1 MHADLVCAVDVGT
14 SGVKAALVSV
24 ADGTFVSSGSRE
36 CQVLHRP
43 DGGIEQSAEAVG
55 AATLEA
61 IAEAMRAIEPHRVG
75 AVTVSGQRATFIAL
89 DADCRPLTE
98 WISWQDHRGEAQCD
112 ALRDSV
118 GEDAFYRITGL
129 AIEPTAAISKIMWL
143 RENRPDVFI
152 AARYFVSHQS
162 FILLTLGAS
171 QVVCSPSDASYLGVC
186 DIGKRWWSE
195 LLCAI
200 VGVGADGLGGIQEAG
215 TKVGAVSAAV
225 SAATGLLAGTDLVL
239 GGGDLQCG
247 ALGVGADRSGSISMG
262 LGTGGN
268 CVAYL
273 SDTRFHPTRAVSCQ
287 AHVIP
292 GVWEMEGIALAT
304 ASSFRW
310 LAEELG
316 GLESIAAAHSGRVV
330 YDVLT
335 ELAEKV
341 PAGSDGLLVIPA
353 LNGAGSPNWEPAFR
367 GTVLGLSLRHD
378 RATLFRAFIEGIAYE
393 QRAMLDAMTELGIDA
408 SDIRLWGGPARSAM
422 WCQLM
427 ADVFGRPVVA
437 AATVDAG
444 LVGAAILAAIGI
456 GVHADVEAAV
466 AAMVKPGRSYQPN
479 AQNVTVY
486 DRGYRR
492 YLNAVSAILQ
502 AGLYRNDSF

>member
-1 MHADLVCAVDVGT
+1 
-14 SGVKAALVSV
+14 
-24 ADGTFVSSGSRE
+24 
-36 CQVLHRP
+36 
-43 DGGIEQSAEAVG
+43 
-55 AATLEA
+55 
-61 IAEAMRAIEPHRVG
+61 MRAIEPHRVG

-89 DADCRPLTE
+89 DADCPPLTE

-200 VGVGADGLGGIQEAG
+200 VGVGADGSAIQEAG

-225 SAATGLLAGTDLVL
+225 SAATGVLAGPDLVL

-273 SDTRFHPTRAVSCQ
+273 SDTRFHPTQ
-287 AHVIP
+287 
-292 GVWEMEGIALAT
+292 
-304 ASSFRW
+304 
-310 LAEELG
+310 
-316 GLESIAAAHSGRVV
+316 
-330 YDVLT
+330 
-335 ELAEKV
+335 
-341 PAGSDGLLVIPA
+341 
-353 LNGAGSPNWEPAFR
+353 
-367 GTVLGLSLRHD
+367 
-378 RATLFRAFIEGIAYE
+378 
-393 QRAMLDAMTELGIDA
+393 
-408 SDIRLWGGPARSAM
+408 RSAAKRTSSPA
-422 WCQLM
+422 C
-427 ADVFGRPVVA
+427 GRWKALHSLPHRRFAGWPKNLVA
-437 AATVDAG
+437 WN
-444 LVGAAILAAIGI
+444 
-456 GVHADVEAAV
+456 
-466 AAMVKPGRSYQPN
+466 R
-479 AQNVTVY
+479 
-486 DRGYRR
+486 
-492 YLNAVSAILQ
+492 
-502 AGLYRNDSF
+502 

>member
-1 MHADLVCAVDVGT
+1 M
-14 SGVKAALVSV
+14 
-24 ADGTFVSSGSRE
+24 
-36 CQVLHRP
+36 
-43 DGGIEQSAEAVG
+43 
-55 AATLEA
+55 
-61 IAEAMRAIEPHRVG
+61 
-75 AVTVSGQRATFIAL
+75 
-89 DADCRPLTE
+89 
-98 WISWQDHRGEAQCD
+98 
-112 ALRDSV
+112 
-118 GEDAFYRITGL
+118 
-129 AIEPTAAISKIMWL
+129 
-143 RENRPDVFI
+143 
-152 AARYFVSHQS
+152 
-162 FILLTLGAS
+162 
-171 QVVCSPSDASYLGVC
+171 
-186 DIGKRWWSE
+186 
-195 LLCAI
+195 
-200 VGVGADGLGGIQEAG
+200 
-215 TKVGAVSAAV
+215 
-225 SAATGLLAGTDLVL
+225 
-239 GGGDLQCG
+239 
-247 ALGVGADRSGSISMG
+247 
-262 LGTGGN
+262 
-268 CVAYL
+268 
-273 SDTRFHPTRAVSCQ
+273 
-287 AHVIP
+287 
-292 GVWEMEGIALAT
+292 
-304 ASSFRW
+304 
-310 LAEELG
+310 
-316 GLESIAAAHSGRVV
+316 

-353 LNGAGSPNWEPAFR
+353 LNGAGSPNWEPEVR

-502 AGLYRNDSF
+502 AGLYGNDSF